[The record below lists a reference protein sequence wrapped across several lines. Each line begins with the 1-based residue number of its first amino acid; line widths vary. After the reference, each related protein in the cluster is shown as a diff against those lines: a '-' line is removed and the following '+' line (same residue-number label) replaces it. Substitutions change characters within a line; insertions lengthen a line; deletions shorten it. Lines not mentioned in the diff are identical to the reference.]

1 MLNSLVRHFSRALR
15 PRTSFILS
23 RHFSGNFKYQGS
35 QETLKEGLSALD
47 FLKSEDMEI
56 KNNEILDVETDIGYL
71 EEFLGTEDTKLLEAT
86 SSKKLKKLQFLSS
99 DDFSEVVTQQDKILD
114 FEFSDFM
121 KLSDYNMMDKAQRL
135 IDSVDIKVLLKIRIV
150 SHLPELQTLH
160 NITLI
165 IKQAIAQGFEDQDRE
180 LEILIG
186 AIGNNSEV
194 LHESIKS
201 VIAGSCQGLEID
213 KIKYATFSLL
223 TSAAPLEANRL
234 LVRATSQKGSKQKE
248 VVYIM
253 NALSET
259 GRAYSLMDD
268 KLSKFLLK
276 HAVSCSNSLLLE
288 TMVYVGG
295 TKITDLELTLDI
307 VDAVCP
313 KIDWVRLLE
322 FSAEELASFSKEQKI
337 ILYHIFWKN
346 LDNKKLKHDPHRANL
361 INLLDSLSM
370 YDEVYPNYLTR
381 HMIGR

>member
-1 MLNSLVRHFSRALR
+1 MR